1 MKDDIILAEV
11 DGEGMMIDV
20 EGGTSHFLNE
30 TGLVIYKLLKEGKT
44 ENEITAVLLADY
56 EVDEKTVRKDILE
69 FRKKL
74 ERQEVSWGK
83 RNT

>member
-20 EGGTSHFLNE
+20 QGGTSRFLNE
-30 TGLVIYKLLKEGKT
+30 TGLIIYKMIKEGKS
-44 ENEITAVLLADY
+44 EDEIIVVLLEEYD
-56 EVDEKTVRKDILE
+56 VDEKTVKKDIRE

-74 ERQEVSWGK
+74 ERQEAGWEK